1 MASRRIIWSSRAKL
15 DLFEILDY
23 YYKRNGTK
31 TYSKKLNST
40 LRKSIKLLK
49 KYPYIGV
56 KSDIQFVRNLITGDY
71 CVFYEVKSDSIVI
84 ITIWDS
90 RNNPDNLN
98 FLK

>member
-1 MASRRIIWSSRAKL
+1 MAERKIIWSARAKN
-15 DLFEILDY
+15 DLIEILDY

-56 KSDIQFVRNLITGDY
+56 KTDIQSVRNLITSCY
-71 CVFYEVKSDSIVI
+71 SIFYEIGSESIEI
-84 ITIWDS
+84 ITIWDD
-90 RNNPDNLN
+90 RQNPDNLI
-98 FLK
+98 LEK